1 MYKIIGADGKEYG
14 PISAEQLRQWINQG
28 RVNNSTKVKG
38 ETDSDW
44 QTLGTL
50 PDFASTLANPPPPL
64 SAGPA
69 ATTTAAPKTSA
80 LAISSLVL
88 GILGLFTCGFT
99 ALIGLILGIIG
110 FTKIKK
116 SQGRLSGSGLAIA
129 GIVVSAIFVLML
141 PIFAAMLLPALAK
154 AKAKAQSIQCMN
166 NAKQIALGVI
176 MYADA
181 NTNMPTAA
189 TWCDAVL
196 TEVGSERVFQCGAA
210 NKEGRSHYAYNTNL
224 DGFDLN
230 KVKDPATTV
239 LIFESTGGWN
249 LSGGR
254 ELLLQN
260 SRHNRKIVVGFV
272 DGHVEQVNESDLSRL
287 NWEP

>member
-14 PISAEQLRQWINQG
+14 PISAEQLRQWISQG

-38 ETDSDW
+38 ETDPEW

-50 PDFASTLANPPPPL
+50 PDFTSTPTNPPPL

-69 ATTTAAPKTSA
+69 ATTAGPKTSA

-88 GILGLFTCGFT
+88 GILGLFTCGVT
-99 ALIGLILGIIG
+99 ALIGLILGIIS

-116 SQGRLSGSGLAIA
+116 SKGRLSGSGLAIA

-141 PIFAAMLLPALAK
+141 PLLAAMMLPALAK
-154 AKAKAQSIQCMN
+154 AKAKAQTIHCVN

-181 NTNMPTAA
+181 NTNCPAAA

-210 NKEGRSHYAYNTNL
+210 NKEGRSHYAYNANL

-239 LIFESTGGWN
+239 LIFESAGGWN
-249 LSGGR
+249 LSGGA

>member
-14 PISAEQLRQWINQG
+14 PISAEQLRQWIAQG

-38 ETDSDW
+38 ENDSDW

-50 PDFASTLANPPPPL
+50 PDFSSAMSGPPPL
-64 SAGPA
+64 TARPA
-69 ATTTAAPKTSA
+69 PTSGGQPKTSA
-80 LAISSLVL
+80 LAITSLVL
-88 GILGLFTCGFT
+88 GILGLFSCGFT

-116 SQGRLSGSGLAIA
+116 SEGRLSGSGLAIA

-141 PIFAAMLLPALAK
+141 PIFAAMMLPALAK
-154 AKAKAQSIQCMN
+154 AKDKAQSINCIN
-166 NAKQIALGVI
+166 NTKQIALGVI
-176 MYADA
+176 MYANA
-181 NTNMPTAA
+181 NTNRFPSAT
-189 TWCDAVL
+189 TWCDDVL
-196 TEVGSERVFQCGAA
+196 NEIGSARVLQCASGD
-210 NKEGRSHYAYNTNL
+210 KEHRSHYAYNINL
-224 DGFDLN
+224 AGIDTD
-230 KVKDPATTV
+230 KVSNPATTV

-249 LSGGR
+249 MSGGP
-254 ELLLQN
+254 ELLLHS

-272 DGHVEQVNESDLSRL
+272 DGHVEAINESDLARL